1 MDPTKR
7 ILSDQALKDAYFQEE
22 PFPCL
27 EFVLGFNNFFL
38 YLYIID
44 TGTWCFL
51 SLVSVL
57 FKSVLVLLVFMLY
70 VAGSL
75 TGGFQ
80 HKSLRQ
86 AD

>member
-1 MDPTKR
+1 MNCGVLWLWLQLQKMLIMDPTKR

-44 TGTWCFL
+44 TGT
-51 SLVSVL
+51 
-57 FKSVLVLLVFMLY
+57 
-70 VAGSL
+70 
-75 TGGFQ
+75 
-80 HKSLRQ
+80 
-86 AD
+86 

>member
-1 MDPTKR
+1 VSLIIACIVKRGMNCGVLWLWLQLQKMLIMDPTKR

-44 TGTWCFL
+44 TGT
-51 SLVSVL
+51 
-57 FKSVLVLLVFMLY
+57 
-70 VAGSL
+70 
-75 TGGFQ
+75 
-80 HKSLRQ
+80 
-86 AD
+86 